1 MQFHPQ
7 FLFTTQFINMSSQE
21 VSTNNHGREDVPQ
34 RNEIV
39 VDEEGS
45 QNILEAVEE
54 PPTKRSKIDK
64 IPKTVALEVLDGL
77 READNQ
83 MISTVKEALKNFEC
97 GYRQI
102 RKNCVEEAIKKIEE
116 AAEEP
121 PTKRSKIVEETL
133 QMKDDEINLLR
144 KKLANYRFQITDYA
158 RERREMLKYID
169 EAESVIKTTES
180 YQTSVIMVLRK
191 FLLREHS

>member
-1 MQFHPQ
+1 MQFHSQ
-7 FLFTTQFINMSSQE
+7 FLFTTQFINMPSQE

-39 VDEEGS
+39 VDEEGGQDIS
-45 QNILEAVEE
+45 EAVEE
-54 PPTKRSKIDK
+54 PPAKRSKIDK
-64 IPKTVALEVLDGL
+64 IPKTVVLEVLDRL

-83 MISTVKEALKNFEC
+83 MISTVKEALKNFEY
-97 GYRQI
+97 GYHQI

-116 AAEEP
+116 AA
-121 PTKRSKIVEETL
+121 EETL

-144 KKLANYRFQITDYA
+144 KKLANYRLRITDYA

>member
-1 MQFHPQ
+1 MP
-7 FLFTTQFINMSSQE
+7 SQE

-45 QNILEAVEE
+45 QNITEAVEE

-64 IPKTVALEVLDGL
+64 IPKTVVLEALDGL
-77 READNQ
+77 READERLL
-83 MISTVKEALKNFEC
+83 SL
-97 GYRQI
+97 Y
-102 RKNCVEEAIKKIEE
+102 
-116 AAEEP
+116 
-121 PTKRSKIVEETL
+121 EETL

-144 KKLANYRFQITDYA
+144 KQITDYE

-169 EAESVIKTTES
+169 KAKSTIKTLVPKHNPNGAPKVSTPRAQLDEKINELEKEFK
-180 YQTSVIMVLRK
+180 VDDKLRDDIDDIVMHGCSQAK
-191 FLLREHS
+191 TLALLRRMRTRK

>member
-1 MQFHPQ
+1 MQFYPQ
-7 FLFTTQFINMSSQE
+7 FLFTTQFTNMSSQE
-21 VSTNNHGREDVPQ
+21 VSTNNRGGEDVPQ
-34 RNEIV
+34 SNELMM
-39 VDEEGS
+39 DEEGS
-45 QNILEAVEE
+45 QDISEAVEE
-54 PPTKRSKIDK
+54 PPAKRSKIDK
-64 IPKTVALEVLDGL
+64 IPKTVVLEVLDRL

-83 MISTVKEALKNFEC
+83 MISTVKEALKNFEY
-97 GYRQI
+97 GYHQI

-116 AAEEP
+116 AA
-121 PTKRSKIVEETL
+121 EETL

-144 KKLANYRFQITDYA
+144 KKLANYRLRITDYA

>member
-1 MQFHPQ
+1 MP
-7 FLFTTQFINMSSQE
+7 SQE

-45 QNILEAVEE
+45 QNISEAVEE

-64 IPKTVALEVLDGL
+64 IPKTVVLEALDGL
-77 READNQ
+77 READERLL
-83 MISTVKEALKNFEC
+83 SL
-97 GYRQI
+97 Y
-102 RKNCVEEAIKKIEE
+102 
-116 AAEEP
+116 
-121 PTKRSKIVEETL
+121 EETL

-144 KKLANYRFQITDYA
+144 KQITDYA

-169 EAESVIKTTES
+169 KAKSTIKT
-180 YQTSVIMVLRK
+180 SVPKHNPNGAPKVSTPRALLDEKINELEKEFKVDDKLRDDIDDIVMHGCSQAK
-191 FLLREHS
+191 TLALLRRMRTRK

>member
-7 FLFTTQFINMSSQE
+7 FLFTTQFINMPSQE

-45 QNILEAVEE
+45 QNISEAVEE

-64 IPKTVALEVLDGL
+64 IPKTVVLEVLDRL

-83 MISTVKEALKNFEC
+83 MISTVKEALKNFEY
-97 GYRQI
+97 GYHQI

-116 AAEEP
+116 AA
-121 PTKRSKIVEETL
+121 EETL

-144 KKLANYRFQITDYA
+144 KKLANYRLRITDYA